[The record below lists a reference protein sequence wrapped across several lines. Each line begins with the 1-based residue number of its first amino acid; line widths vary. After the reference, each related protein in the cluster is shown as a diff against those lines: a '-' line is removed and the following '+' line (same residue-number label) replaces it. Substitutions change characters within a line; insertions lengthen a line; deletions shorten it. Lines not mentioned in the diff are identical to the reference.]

1 VTTDSQR
8 FNAGLG
14 SAGVRPLS
22 RRHFLDLSLRGV
34 AGTAAIAGLP
44 TLLAACGADEA
55 PSESGRA
62 PAAAPEEVQ
71 GEAIVGDVID
81 FALTSEEWE
90 GDFGWVKLRLHRG
103 VFEGSDALFIRTD
116 TSDQDFAA
124 AEGLVWAPKLGELL
138 PAELAGNI
146 YLFDDEP
153 AVLSSEPGRNDYT
166 PAWRVFRVEP
176 KGGGRALHSEADVLE
191 AEKSGSIT
199 VRATDIMLNAAVVKW
214 SSREMPVDSDLKEY
228 LGGGQLIEPA
238 DGDGLSVTFKLHECF
253 PSSRYIVDDTSLA
266 PMAEGM
272 KIVHSPDLT
281 GAPRA
286 AVTGRTNVFMNGLQG
301 SGPMGFQP
309 SVFDSTAG
317 AREWSPY
324 WEHFTYAWKDE
335 SAARVLK
342 TQVEIHAARDEG
354 DLEEFPGTPDTNGA
368 TFTVNCPV
376 SGDRAEYVRGL
387 SRRAGGLASQSGAPG
402 ARPPRE
408 DRLPGSGGPFD
419 A

>member
-1 VTTDSQR
+1 MTIDSQQSAAR
-8 FNAGLG
+8 LG

-22 RRHFLDLSLRGV
+22 RRRFFDLSLRRA

-44 TLLAACGADEA
+44 ALLAACGDEA
-55 PSESGRA
+55 PSESGGA

-81 FALTSEEWE
+81 FGLASEDWE
-90 GDFGWVKLRLHRG
+90 GHFGWVKLRLHRG
-103 VFEGSDALFIRTD
+103 VFEGSDVFFIRTD
-116 TSDQDFAA
+116 TSDQDFAV

-138 PAELAGNI
+138 PAGLAGNI
-146 YLFDDEP
+146 YVFDDEP

-166 PAWRVFRVEP
+166 PAWRVFRVESR
-176 KGGGRALHSEADVLE
+176 GGGRALHSEADVLE
-191 AEKSGSIT
+191 AEKSGSLT
-199 VRATDIMLNAAVVKW
+199 VRATDIVLNAAVVKW
-214 SSREMPVDSDLKEY
+214 SSGEMLVDSDLKEY

-238 DGDGLSVTFKLHECF
+238 DGDALSATFKLHECF

-281 GAPRA
+281 KAPRA
-286 AVTGRTNVFMNGLQG
+286 GVTGRTNVFMNGLGG

-324 WEHFTYAWKDE
+324 WEHFTYAWKEE

-342 TQVEIHAARDEG
+342 TQVEIHAARDKGE
-354 DLEEFPGTPDTNGA
+354 LEEFPGTPDTNGA

-376 SGDRAEYVRGL
+376 PVI
-387 SRRAGGLASQSGAPG
+387 APNTFEG
-402 ARPPRE
+402 
-408 DRLPGSGGPFD
+408 
-419 A
+419 